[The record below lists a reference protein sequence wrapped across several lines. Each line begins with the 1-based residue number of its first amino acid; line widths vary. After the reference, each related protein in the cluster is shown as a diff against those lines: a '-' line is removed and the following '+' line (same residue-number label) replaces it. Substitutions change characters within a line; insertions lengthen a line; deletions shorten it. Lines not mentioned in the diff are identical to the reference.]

1 MYKSN
6 IWGKIM
12 KKTAFLLSLI
22 CVLWVFPI
30 GVTAVDAPTVSARS
44 AVLLD
49 AESGQILYGKDEH
62 TRRGMAS
69 TTKIMTALIALEQ
82 ADLDDTV
89 IVAPEACGVE
99 GSSIYLFPEEEITME
114 ALLYALMLQ
123 SANDAAEAI
132 AYAVSGSIEDF
143 VALMNEKADALGLS
157 ATHFDNPHGLDGET
171 HYTTAYELAKIAAA
185 ALENETFRE
194 IVGTEKKAI
203 PLHNGEATRLLVNHN
218 RLVREYDDIIGVKTG
233 YTRACGRT
241 LVSAAEQNGVT
252 LICVTLDDGNDWGD
266 HRALLDYG
274 FSLYETITL
283 TERGEFTYEIPVC
296 GGMKTAV
303 TVANTETVTVS
314 LPKNHGEI
322 QTVIELPRFV
332 YGGIEKGQILGAVR
346 FFADGRELG
355 CSPLAVR
362 EDVPEMKIQKNWF
375 EKIMFFFGIG

>member
-1 MYKSN
+1 
-6 IWGKIM
+6 M

-22 CVLWVFPI
+22 CVLWVFPWN
-30 GVTAVDAPTVSARS
+30 VTAVDAPAVSARS

-69 TTKIMTALIALEQ
+69 TTKIMTALVALEHSH
-82 ADLDDTV
+82 LDDTV
-89 IVAPEACGVE
+89 IVSPEACGVE
-99 GSSIYLFPEEEITME
+99 GSSVYLFPEEEITME

-132 AYAVSGSIEDF
+132 AYAVSGSIEGF

-194 IVGTEKKAI
+194 IVGTEKKEI

-252 LICVTLDDGNDWGD
+252 LICVTLDDGNDWLD

-283 TERGEFTYEIPVC
+283 AKNGEFTYEIPVC
-296 GGMKTAV
+296 GGTKTAV
-303 TVANTETVTVS
+303 TLLNTETVTVS
-314 LPKNHGEI
+314 LPKQHGEI
-322 QTVIELPRFV
+322 QTVIELPRFA
-332 YGGIEKGQILGAVR
+332 YGGIEKGKILGRVR
-346 FFADGRELG
+346 FFADGREIG
-355 CSPLAVR
+355 CSPLAVS
-362 EDVPEMKIQKNWF
+362 EDVPEMEIQKNWL
-375 EKIMFFFGIG
+375 EKILFFLGIG